1 MRIRGA
7 AMADETK
14 PAKKK
19 ATRRKKIAAPR
30 GLAAPEVV
38 GGSAEAI
45 EELAAGVVADGGAV
59 VGSYREPLGG
69 MWQLVAAL
77 PIEKVSATPYQRD
90 LSPAHV
96 TRLSQAIDKLGRFM
110 DPIVAVRTPDG
121 LYWTPNGHHRL
132 AAMRALGARSIM
144 ALVVPEAEVAHRIL
158 VLNTEKAHNVR
169 ERALEV
175 IRLAEDLAQLDD
187 GLESSYE
194 TEFEEPSLLTLG
206 CCYQVNGRFS
216 GGAYQPV
223 LKRVE
228 SFMAL
233 KLSRALEVRRERAT
247 QLLELDAA
255 VAEAVAALKK
265 RGFESPYLKAFV
277 LARINPL
284 RWDKSEKKPPFDAT
298 IAKMLAAVAKFDVS
312 KIRADQVARSGGPP
326 DDSQS

>member
-1 MRIRGA
+1 
-7 AMADETK
+7 MAEETK

-19 ATRRKKIAAPR
+19 ATRRKKTAAPR
-30 GLAAPEVV
+30 GLTAPEVV
-38 GGSAEAI
+38 GGTVEAI
-45 EELAAGVVADGGAV
+45 DELAAGVVADGGAV
-59 VGSYREPLGG
+59 VGTYREPLGG

-96 TRLSQAIDKLGRFM
+96 TRLSNAIDKLGRFM

-132 AAMRALGARSIM
+132 AAMRTLGARSIM

-233 KLSRALEVRRERAT
+233 KLSRSLEVRRERAAK
-247 QLLELDAA
+247 LLELDAA
-255 VAEAVAALKK
+255 VAEAVAELKK

-298 IAKMLAAVAKFDVS
+298 IAKMMAAVQKLDVS
-312 KIRADQVARSGGPP
+312 KVRADQVARSGGAP
-326 DDSQS
+326 DDSQG

>member
-1 MRIRGA
+1 
-7 AMADETK
+7 MADETK

-38 GGSAEAI
+38 GGSVEAI

-169 ERALEV
+169 ERAFEV

-298 IAKMLAAVAKFDVS
+298 IAKMLAAVAKFDSS
-312 KIRADQVARSGGPP
+312 KVRVDQVARSGGPP
-326 DDSQS
+326 DDAQS

>member
-1 MRIRGA
+1 
-7 AMADETK
+7 MADEVK

-19 ATRRKKIAAPR
+19 ATRRKKTAAPR
-30 GLAAPEVV
+30 GLAASEVV
-38 GGSAEAI
+38 GGSVEAI
-45 EELAAGVVADGGAV
+45 DELAAGVVADGGAV

-96 TRLSQAIDKLGRFM
+96 TRLSNAIDKLGRFM

-132 AAMRALGARSIM
+132 AAMRALGAKSIM

-233 KLSRALEVRRERAT
+233 KLSRALEVRRERAA

-255 VAEAVAALKK
+255 VAEAVAELKK

-298 IAKMLAAVAKFDVS
+298 IAKMMAAVEKFDVN
-312 KIRADQVARSGGPP
+312 KVRADQVARSGGPP
-326 DDSQS
+326 EDSQN

>member
-1 MRIRGA
+1 
-7 AMADETK
+7 MADETK

-19 ATRRKKIAAPR
+19 ATRRKKTVAPR

-38 GGSAEAI
+38 GGSVEAI
-45 EELAAGVVADGGAV
+45 DELGAGVVADGGAV

-169 ERALEV
+169 ERAFEV

-298 IAKMLAAVAKFDVS
+298 IAKMLAAVAKFDSS
-312 KIRADQVARSGGPP
+312 KVRADQVARSGGPP

>member
-1 MRIRGA
+1 
-7 AMADETK
+7 MADETK

-38 GGSAEAI
+38 GGSVEAI
-45 EELAAGVVADGGAV
+45 DELAAGVVADGGAV

-169 ERALEV
+169 ERAFEV

-298 IAKMLAAVAKFDVS
+298 IAKMLAAVAKFDSS
-312 KIRADQVARSGGPP
+312 KVRVDQVARSGGPP

>member
-1 MRIRGA
+1 MV
-7 AMADETK
+7 DETK

-19 ATRRKKIAAPR
+19 ATRRKKTAAPR

-38 GGSAEAI
+38 GGSVEVI
-45 EELAAGVVADGGAV
+45 DELAAGIVADGGAV
-59 VGSYREPLGG
+59 VGTYREPLGG

-169 ERALEV
+169 ERAFEV

>member
-1 MRIRGA
+1 
-7 AMADETK
+7 MAPEK
-14 PAKKK
+14 KAAKKGG
-19 ATRRKKIAAPR
+19 RRKKAVEPR
-30 GLAAPEVV
+30 GLAASEVV
-38 GGSAEAI
+38 GGSVESI
-45 EELAAGVVADGGAV
+45 DELTAGILTDGGAV
-59 VGSYREPLGG
+59 IGAYREPLGS
-69 MWQLVAAL
+69 MWQVIAAL
-77 PIEKVSATPYQRD
+77 PIEKVSPTPYQRD

-96 TRLSQAIDKLGRFM
+96 TRLSKAIDKLGRFM

-121 LYWTPNGHHRL
+121 LYWTPNGSHRL

-169 ERALEV
+169 ERAFEV

-206 CCYQVNGRFS
+206 CCYQVNSRFS

-298 IAKMLAAVAKFDVS
+298 IAKMLAAVAKFDVN

-326 DDSQS
+326 DDS

>member
-1 MRIRGA
+1 V
-7 AMADETK
+7 DE
-14 PAKKK
+14 
-19 ATRRKKIAAPR
+19 
-30 GLAAPEVV
+30 LV
-38 GGSAEAI
+38 
-45 EELAAGVVADGGAV
+45 AGVVADGGAV
-59 VGSYREPLGG
+59 VGTYREPLGG

-96 TRLSQAIDKLGRFM
+96 TRLSNAIDKLGRFM

-132 AAMRALGARSIM
+132 AAMRALGAKSIM
-144 ALVVPEAEVAHRIL
+144 ALVVPEPEVAHRIL

-233 KLSRALEVRRERAT
+233 KLSRALEVRRERAVK
-247 QLLELDAA
+247 LLELDAA
-255 VAEAVAALKK
+255 VAEAVAELKK

-298 IAKMLAAVAKFDVS
+298 IAKMMAAVEKFDVN
-312 KIRADQVARSGGPP
+312 KVRADQVARSGGAP

>member
-1 MRIRGA
+1 
-7 AMADETK
+7 MADETK

-19 ATRRKKIAAPR
+19 ATRRKKTAAPR

-169 ERALEV
+169 ERAFEV

-298 IAKMLAAVAKFDVS
+298 IAKMLAAVAKFDSS
-312 KIRADQVARSGGPP
+312 KVRVDQVARSGGPP

>member
-1 MRIRGA
+1 
-7 AMADETK
+7 MADETK

-19 ATRRKKIAAPR
+19 ATRRKKTVAPR

-38 GGSAEAI
+38 GGSVEAI
-45 EELAAGVVADGGAV
+45 DELGAGVVADGGAV

-169 ERALEV
+169 ERAFEV